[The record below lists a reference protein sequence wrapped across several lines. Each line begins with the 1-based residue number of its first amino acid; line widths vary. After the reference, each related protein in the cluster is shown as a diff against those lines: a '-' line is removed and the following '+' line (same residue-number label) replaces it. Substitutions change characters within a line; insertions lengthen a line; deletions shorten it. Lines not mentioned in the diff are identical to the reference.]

1 MPAIFLH
8 AAYDYICEA
17 VDSRLAEPMRAHC
30 SDLTEVIVPS
40 GHWMAQE
47 KPILVNSALTK
58 WMAAF
63 GAGAEKFSLRV
74 NGHN

>member
-1 MPAIFLH
+1 
-8 AAYDYICEA
+8 
-17 VDSRLAEPMRAHC
+17 
-30 SDLTEVIVPS
+30 
-40 GHWMAQE
+40 MAQE